1 MKDTAKQATKA
12 ARKKAADRPTKKPAK
27 EPSKE
32 PSKEPATEP
41 ARTRRPRGSLNLKD
55 ILDAAQQIVE
65 TDGRDALT
73 MRAVA
78 TALGAGVMS
87 LYSHVRSKEDI
98 LDHLAARVLGEVA
111 APHQQADE
119 TDWRP
124 ALRRYFI
131 DLRATLVA
139 HPEFQ
144 RLFAVQGAA
153 SKAAFNHAE
162 AAFAILAGA
171 GITGARA
178 ARIWFAAMTYAVG
191 FVMWEL
197 PRLVEAASAG
207 QAPAQA
213 RRDRM
218 AGLPV
223 EEYSHIVA
231 LSSVLSTSTSREQ
244 FEFGLDALLE
254 GATIA
259 ELADDGAHRGD

>member
-1 MKDTAKQATKA
+1 MKDTAKQSSKVATEA
-12 ARKKAADRPTKKPAK
+12 ATRRAADQ
-27 EPSKE
+27 
-32 PSKEPATEP
+32 P
-41 ARTRRPRGSLNLKD
+41 ARRRRPRGSLNLED
-55 ILDAAQQIVE
+55 ILDAAQLIIE

-98 LDHLAARVLGEVA
+98 LDHLAARVLGDIA
-111 APHQQADE
+111 APAREPGE

-153 SKAAFNHAE
+153 SRAAFNHAE
-162 AAFAILAGA
+162 AAFAILADA

-178 ARIWFAAMTYAVG
+178 ARIWFAAMTYTVG

-197 PRLVEAASAG
+197 PRLVEAANTG
-207 QAPAQA
+207 PAPAQA

-223 EEYSHIVA
+223 EKYSHIVA
-231 LSSVLSTSTSREQ
+231 LSSVLATSTSREQ

-259 ELADDGAHRGD
+259 ELVDTDGPVEPASGSGEQHREDAR